1 MDIAKEFE
9 TKSKQ
14 IIEFLRQQLM
24 MMRSNRPSPRLVE
37 DISVEC
43 YGQKMTIKQVGAISI
58 LPPAQIQISV
68 WDKAVVGAVVK
79 AIETSNLNVSANTE
93 GNLIRINLPPLSDE
107 RRNELVKVVKRE
119 IEDAKIKMRAA
130 RDEIIKKLNKD
141 FEDSK
146 ITEDQKF
153 KLKDEIQKLV
163 DKNNDEVEKL
173 LEQKIKELHE

>member
-14 IIEFLRQQLM
+14 IIEFLKQQIFA
-24 MMRSNRPSPRLVE
+24 MRSNRPSPRLVE
-37 DISVEC
+37 DIPVEC
-43 YGQKMTIKQVGAISI
+43 YGQKMTVKQIGAISI
-58 LPPAQIQISV
+58 LPPTQIQISV
-68 WDKAVVGAVVK
+68 WDKSVIGVVAK

-119 IEDAKIKMRAA
+119 IEDAKIKMRAV
-130 RDEIIKKLNKD
+130 RDEIMKKVNKD

-153 KLKDEIQKLV
+153 KIKEEIQKLV
-163 DKNNDEVEKL
+163 DKNNDEIEKL
-173 LEQKIKELHE
+173 LGQKIKELHE